1 MLALDRLYLEILVSK
16 KVASGLSSIDFF
28 TLKLKNKLSSSVK
41 EKKNNKKTIKKFGC
55 IGDYES
61 AVKIAEYNYDKFK
74 DFESTCILDVVKLM
88 SNLDYEENLIK
99 DYEFDNYEEVNIIK
113 LIDSIN
119 EVISVQDKIN
129 YICSYVK
136 SQGAIPVFIN
146 IKNKGLQLKNKSNNE
161 NLLIE
166 NYDLFVKERAD
177 WLKSGNIPA
186 YLNEIYSLEEI
197 SELNNLFNA
206 STPYIKST
214 KTSQSDC
221 STSFVSVLGGFRS
234 TIEQPSIYNRSCYVF
249 GSSTAFSIGV
259 SDEDTIPSNIQ
270 KLINNDKLDIRVEN
284 CGVIGMNIISA
295 INNMTQTNIV
305 PGDIVLFFD
314 FDELEGNSI
323 SYNIDLNDLDR
334 GDCFFIDLTKNRC
347 HFSKYGNKS
356 ISQEIYKLMSSDSFM
371 SKSSAAMSE
380 KNKEVGTVLDNVRYI
395 YYKEISKA
403 LENCEMKS
411 YLSLLES
418 HVPDAGFKVGSVAV
432 NCNPITKGHLH
443 LLEHASRSVDKLFIF
458 VIEEDKSF
466 FKFEDRLHLV
476 AESTKHL
483 ENVTVLRGG
492 KFICTELTYP
502 DYFDK
507 DTTEAKADASMEAWF
522 FCEYIAK
529 TLNITKIFLGD
540 EPKCMITK
548 QYNEKMQELL
558 PEYGIEV
565 DIIDRIAT
573 NGDVISASK
582 VRKLLEV
589 GDFDGISQIVPEPTL
604 QFLQENYGKSAA

>member
-1 MLALDRLYLEILVSK
+1 MRNLTFNLRILSYQLKSLFKSNKKQSDVHSKLIKLYARKGRYDKAISHAESIYYKESHHDIGFVLANLYDLNGKLDKSEEILKSNIPLGDNLI
-16 KVASGLSSIDFF
+16 AGINSLNDSINHDQLLQFIF
-28 TLKLKNKLSSSVK
+28 NYL
-41 EKKNNKKTIKKFGC
+41 NNKK
-55 IGDYES
+55 
-61 AVKIAEYNYDKFK
+61 
-74 DFESTCILDVVKLM
+74 
-88 SNLDYEENLIK
+88 
-99 DYEFDNYEEVNIIK
+99 VN
-113 LIDSIN
+113 
-119 EVISVQDKIN
+119 V
-129 YICSYVK
+129 Y
-136 SQGAIPVFIN
+136 FIN
-146 IKNKGLQLKNKSNNE
+146 VINKGKRLKNKSKSEKNLINNQDMYVKDRPSWSQGLIAPEYIQNLYCEGNDYISKVYETSVPVLRSTKVVLKDLDNGVSSVE
-161 NLLIE
+161 NGCRTTVNQPGDAKSRLLI
-166 NYDLFVKERAD
+166 
-177 WLKSGNIPA
+177 
-186 YLNEIYSLEEI
+186 
-197 SELNNLFNA
+197 
-206 STPYIKST
+206 
-214 KTSQSDC
+214 
-221 STSFVSVLGGFRS
+221 
-234 TIEQPSIYNRSCYVF
+234 F
-249 GSSTAFSIGV
+249 GSSTTYGIGC
-259 SDEDTIPSNIQ
+259 SDIGTIPSIIQ
-270 KLINNDKLDIRVEN
+270 SILNNKNANVKVEN
-284 CGVIGMNIISA
+284 HGVLGMNLLLA
-295 INNMTQTNIV
+295 FNNLLQTEIN
-305 PGDIVLFFD
+305 PGDTVIFFD
-314 FDELEGNSI
+314 FDEFRDASWSGI
-323 SYNIDLNDLDR
+323 KNIDLNNIDR
-334 GDCFFIDLTKNRC
+334 KDDFFIDLTKHQC
-347 HFSKYGNKS
+347 HFSPRGN
-356 ISQEIYKLMSSDSFM
+356 
-371 SKSSAAMSE
+371 
-380 KNKEVGTVLDNVRYI
+380 EVIGNVICNEFVLDNIDNSLPANEDVYLDEKVI
-395 YYKEISKA
+395 SVLDNFKYFLYKQTAKTF
-403 LENCEMKS
+403 ENCEMKS

-418 HVPDAGFKVGSVAV
+418 HVPDAELKVGSVAV

-589 GDFDGISQIVPEPTL
+589 GDFDGIAQIVPEPTL
-604 QFLQENYGKSAA
+604 LFLQENYGKSAA

>member
-1 MLALDRLYLEILVSK
+1 MRNFTLNLRILRYQLKIIIKPNAKQLGSHSKLVKLYTRMGRYDKAIYHAESIYYKESHQEIGFVLANLYDLNGKLDKSEELLKSNIPLCDNLIGGINSLNDSVNHDQLLNYISNYLKDK
-16 KVASGLSSIDFF
+16 KVNAS
-28 TLKLKNKLSSSVK
+28 
-41 EKKNNKKTIKKFGC
+41 
-55 IGDYES
+55 
-61 AVKIAEYNYDKFK
+61 
-74 DFESTCILDVVKLM
+74 
-88 SNLDYEENLIK
+88 
-99 DYEFDNYEEVNIIK
+99 
-113 LIDSIN
+113 
-119 EVISVQDKIN
+119 
-129 YICSYVK
+129 
-136 SQGAIPVFIN
+136 FIN
-146 IKNKGLQLKNKSNNE
+146 VINKGKRLKNKSKSEKNLINNQDMYVKDRPSWSQGLIAPE
-161 NLLIE
+161 YIQNLYCE
-166 NYDLFVKERAD
+166 
-177 WLKSGNIPA
+177 GND
-186 YLNEIYSLEEI
+186 YI
-197 SELNNLFNA
+197 SKVYETSVPVLR
-206 STPYIKST
+206 ST
-214 KTSQSDC
+214 KVVLKDLDNG
-221 STSFVSVLGGFRS
+221 VSSVENGCR
-234 TIEQPSIYNRSCYVF
+234 TTVNQPDDAKSRLLVF
-249 GSSTAFSIGV
+249 GSSTTYGIGC
-259 SDEDTIPSNIQ
+259 SDIATIPSIIQ
-270 KLINNDKLDIRVEN
+270 SILNNKNANVKVEN
-284 CGVIGMNIISA
+284 HGVLGMNLLLA
-295 INNMTQTNIV
+295 FNNLLQTEIK
-305 PGDIVLFFD
+305 PGDTVIFFD
-314 FDELEGNSI
+314 FDEFRDASWSGI
-323 SYNIDLNDLDR
+323 KNIDLNNIDR
-334 GDCFFIDLTKNRC
+334 KDDFFIDLTKHQC
-347 HFSKYGNKS
+347 HFSPRGNEVIGNVICNEFVLDDIDNSVPANEDVYLDEKV
-356 ISQEIYKLMSSDSFM
+356 IS
-371 SKSSAAMSE
+371 
-380 KNKEVGTVLDNVRYI
+380 VLDNFKYFL
-395 YYKEISKA
+395 YKQTAKTF
-403 LENCEMKS
+403 ENCEMKS

-418 HVPDAGFKVGSVAV
+418 HVPDAELKVGSVAV

-589 GDFDGISQIVPEPTL
+589 GDFDGIAQIVPEPTL
-604 QFLQENYGKSAA
+604 LFLQENYGKSAA

>member
-1 MLALDRLYLEILVSK
+1 MRNLTFNLRILSYQLKSLFKSNKKQSDVHSKLIKLYARKGRYDKAISHAESIYYKESHHDIGFVLANLYDLNGKLDKSEEILKSNIPLGDNLIAGINSLNDSINHDQLLQFIYNYLNSK
-16 KVASGLSSIDFF
+16 KVNVS
-28 TLKLKNKLSSSVK
+28 
-41 EKKNNKKTIKKFGC
+41 
-55 IGDYES
+55 
-61 AVKIAEYNYDKFK
+61 
-74 DFESTCILDVVKLM
+74 
-88 SNLDYEENLIK
+88 
-99 DYEFDNYEEVNIIK
+99 
-113 LIDSIN
+113 
-119 EVISVQDKIN
+119 
-129 YICSYVK
+129 
-136 SQGAIPVFIN
+136 FIN
-146 IKNKGLQLKNKSNNE
+146 IINKGKRLKNKSKSEKNLINNQDMYVKDRPSWAHGIIAPE
-161 NLLIE
+161 YIQNL
-166 NYDLFVKERAD
+166 YGKGSD
-177 WLKSGNIPA
+177 
-186 YLNEIYSLEEI
+186 YI
-197 SELNNLFNA
+197 SKVYETSVPVLR
-206 STPYIKST
+206 ST
-214 KTSQSDC
+214 KVVLKDLDNGVSSVENGCRTTVSQPDDAKSR
-221 STSFVSVLGGFRS
+221 LL
-234 TIEQPSIYNRSCYVF
+234 VF
-249 GSSTAFSIGV
+249 GSSTTYGIGC
-259 SDEDTIPSNIQ
+259 SDTDTIPSIIQ
-270 KLINNDKLDIRVEN
+270 SILNNKNANVKVEN
-284 CGVIGMNIISA
+284 HGVLGMNLLLA
-295 INNMTQTNIV
+295 FNNLLQTEIN
-305 PGDIVLFFD
+305 PGDTVIFFD
-314 FDELEGNSI
+314 FDEFRDASWSGI
-323 SYNIDLNDLDR
+323 KNIDLNNIDR
-334 GDCFFIDLTKNRC
+334 KDDFFIDLTKHQC
-347 HFSKYGNKS
+347 HFSPRGN
-356 ISQEIYKLMSSDSFM
+356 
-371 SKSSAAMSE
+371 
-380 KNKEVGTVLDNVRYI
+380 EVIGNVICNEFVLDNIDNSVPANEDVYLDEKVI
-395 YYKEISKA
+395 SVLDNFKYFLYKQTAKTF
-403 LENCEMKS
+403 ENCEMKS

-418 HVPDAGFKVGSVAV
+418 HVPDAELKVGSVAV

-589 GDFDGISQIVPEPTL
+589 GDFDGIAQIVPEPTL
-604 QFLQENYGKSAA
+604 LFLQENYGKSAA

>member
-1 MLALDRLYLEILVSK
+1 MRNLTFNLRILSYQLKSLFKSNKKQSDVHSKLIKLYARKGRYDKAISHAESIYYKESHHDIGFVLANLYDLNGKLDKSEEILKSNIPLGDNLI
-16 KVASGLSSIDFF
+16 AGINSLNDSINHDQLLQFISNY
-28 TLKLKNKLSSSVK
+28 L
-41 EKKNNKKTIKKFGC
+41 NNKK
-55 IGDYES
+55 
-61 AVKIAEYNYDKFK
+61 
-74 DFESTCILDVVKLM
+74 
-88 SNLDYEENLIK
+88 
-99 DYEFDNYEEVNIIK
+99 VNV
-113 LIDSIN
+113 S
-119 EVISVQDKIN
+119 
-129 YICSYVK
+129 
-136 SQGAIPVFIN
+136 FIN
-146 IKNKGLQLKNKSNNE
+146 VINKGKRLKNKSKSEKNLINNQDMYVKDRPSWSQGLIAPE
-161 NLLIE
+161 YIQNLYCE
-166 NYDLFVKERAD
+166 
-177 WLKSGNIPA
+177 GND
-186 YLNEIYSLEEI
+186 YI
-197 SELNNLFNA
+197 SKVYETSVPVLR
-206 STPYIKST
+206 ST
-214 KTSQSDC
+214 KVVLKDLDNG
-221 STSFVSVLGGFRS
+221 VSSVENGCR
-234 TIEQPSIYNRSCYVF
+234 TTVNQPDDAKSRLLVF
-249 GSSTAFSIGV
+249 GSSTTYGIGC
-259 SDEDTIPSNIQ
+259 SDIATIPSIIQ
-270 KLINNDKLDIRVEN
+270 SILNNKNANVKVEN
-284 CGVIGMNIISA
+284 HGVLGMNLLLA
-295 INNMTQTNIV
+295 FNNLLQTEIN
-305 PGDIVLFFD
+305 PGDTVIFFD
-314 FDELEGNSI
+314 FDEFRDASWSGI
-323 SYNIDLNDLDR
+323 KNIDLNNIDR
-334 GDCFFIDLTKNRC
+334 KDDFFIDLTKHQC
-347 HFSKYGNKS
+347 HFSPRGNEVIGNVICNEFVLDDIDNSVPANEDVYLDEKV
-356 ISQEIYKLMSSDSFM
+356 IS
-371 SKSSAAMSE
+371 
-380 KNKEVGTVLDNVRYI
+380 VLDNFKYFL
-395 YYKEISKA
+395 YKQTAKTF
-403 LENCEMKS
+403 ENCEMKS

-418 HVPDAGFKVGSVAV
+418 HVPNPELKVGSVAV

-589 GDFDGISQIVPEPTL
+589 GDFDGIAQIVPEPTL

>member
-1 MLALDRLYLEILVSK
+1 MNRNLTFISRILSYEIKKHFSHEAKKIDIDLKLVKLYSRLGKYSKAIACAENLYRNKSYADIGFVLSNLYVLNGEQEKSELLLSEKLDLGEDIISSINLINDCINYDQMLSFIQNYIASK
-16 KVASGLSSIDFF
+16 GAKVA
-28 TLKLKNKLSSSVK
+28 
-41 EKKNNKKTIKKFGC
+41 
-55 IGDYES
+55 
-61 AVKIAEYNYDKFK
+61 
-74 DFESTCILDVVKLM
+74 
-88 SNLDYEENLIK
+88 
-99 DYEFDNYEEVNIIK
+99 
-113 LIDSIN
+113 
-119 EVISVQDKIN
+119 
-129 YICSYVK
+129 
-136 SQGAIPVFIN
+136 FIN
-146 IKNKGLQLKNKSNNE
+146 VVNKGKNLKNKSESEIQLINNQDMYVKDRPSWSKGLIAPE
-161 NLLIE
+161 YIQNLYGHD
-166 NYDLFVKERAD
+166 NSY
-177 WLKSGNIPA
+177 
-186 YLNEIYSLEEI
+186 I
-197 SELNNLFNA
+197 SKVYESSRPVL
-206 STPYIKST
+206 KST
-214 KTSQSDC
+214 KVVLKDLDNG
-221 STSFVSVLGGFRS
+221 VSSVKNGCRVTHG
-234 TIEQPSIYNRSCYVF
+234 QPFKTRNRLLVF
-249 GSSTAFSIGV
+249 GSSTTYGLGS
-259 SDEDTIPSNIQ
+259 SDGFTISSVIQEKLNMKFGNI
-270 KLINNDKLDIRVEN
+270 KVEN
-284 CGVIGMNIISA
+284 HGVLGMNFLLA
-295 INNMTQTNIV
+295 INNIMQTEIK
-305 PGDIVLFFD
+305 PGDIVVLFD
-314 FDELEGNSI
+314 FDEFRDV
-323 SYNIDLNDLDR
+323 SYTGIHKIDLNKIERNDD
-334 GDCFFIDLTKNRC
+334 FFIDLTKHQC
-347 HFSKYGNKS
+347 HFSPRGNKVIGDLIFNDVLVELIGRDMKNS
-356 ISQEIYKLMSSDSFM
+356 IDVFSDSD
-371 SKSSAAMSE
+371 E
-380 KNKEVGTVLDNVRYI
+380 KIRSVLDNFKYFL
-395 YYKEISKA
+395 YKQTAKTF
-403 LENCEMKS
+403 ENCEMKS

-418 HVPDAGFKVGSVAV
+418 HVPDAELKVGSVAV

-589 GDFDGISQIVPEPTL
+589 GDFDGIAQIVPEPTL
-604 QFLQENYGKSAA
+604 LFLQENYGKSAA